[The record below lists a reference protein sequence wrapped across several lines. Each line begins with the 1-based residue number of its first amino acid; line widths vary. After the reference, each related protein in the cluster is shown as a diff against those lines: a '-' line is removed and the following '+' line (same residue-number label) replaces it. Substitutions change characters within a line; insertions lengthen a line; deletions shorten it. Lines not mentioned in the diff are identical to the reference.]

1 MAILI
6 RATLLYVFLGTLT
19 ASSQNREIDSLHR
32 LATKAGGR
40 AQADLYLQAATA
52 SRNIQADT
60 CLYFAGQALAIS
72 QKEKYPIGEMTSYI
86 MMGRAMA
93 TKGSYI
99 LAQKFYT
106 TAETQA
112 RKAVNDSLTARALMG
127 SASCFWHLG
136 KHAEALELN
145 LAAIRLAEKN
155 NLPVDVANA
164 KVGIA
169 MIYQS
174 QEKVP
179 LAEKYV
185 REALEILRDQSAPT
199 QRLNALHTLANIYG
213 MQGKITDAMD
223 IDKEGL
229 TLSEQSG
236 NQFFKSMFY
245 DNMANC
251 YLFGDPPDFNR
262 SLQYFRLSFSIDSS
276 FGNAKQM
283 SDSYRNMGT
292 VFMTQKKYTEA
303 IPFLIRSIELARS
316 AGFLQGEQE
325 TSQVLSTAYNLS
337 GNDPLAY
344 ETLKNS
350 NRLKDSL
357 VNASR
362 EAKIAELQAFYE
374 TEKQK
379 QTIELQ
385 ETQLSRKNY
394 IITGT
399 LITALLAGL
408 LGYSLY
414 RRYQLKQQSRLQ
426 QEIMNQ
432 QELATRAVIQ
442 AEEKERERIA
452 RDLHDGVGQMMSAAK
467 MNLSAFE
474 AEQQFGNPDQR
485 LSFEKIVGLVD
496 ESCKEIREVSHN
508 MVPNALLK
516 HSLSAAVRDFLD
528 KIDQKALRIHLYT
541 EGLDKRLDSSV
552 ETVLYRVIQEC
563 VNNVIKHANASSL
576 DISII
581 RDNDGI
587 SATIEDNGTGFDAAA
602 KEHADGIGLK
612 NIQARIGYLKGTI
625 DLDSAP
631 GRGTMIGL
639 HVPVAGAS

>member
-1 MAILI
+1 MRTHTGPTLPLLLFLAIN
-6 RATLLYVFLGTLT
+6 
-19 ASSQNREIDSLHR
+19 ASSQNRETDSLHAAAR
-32 LATKAGGR
+32 KASGKP
-40 AQADLYLQAATA
+40 QADLYLQAAI
-52 SRNIQADT
+52 SSKNIQADT
-60 CLYFAGQALAIS
+60 CFYFAGQALAIS
-72 QKEKYPIGEMTSYI
+72 QREQYPIGEMTSYI
-86 MMGRAMA
+86 MMGRAMV
-93 TKGSYI
+93 TKGSYM
-99 LAQKFYT
+99 LAQKYYGL
-106 TAETQA
+106 AEAQA
-112 RKAVNDSLTARALMG
+112 RKASNDSLTARAIMG
-127 SASCFWHLG
+127 TASCFWHLG
-136 KHAEALELN
+136 KHAEALELH

-155 NLPVDVANA
+155 NLPTDLANA

-174 QEKVP
+174 QEKIP

-185 REALEILRDQSAPT
+185 QEALAILREQSAPT

-213 MQGKITDAMD
+213 MQGKITEAME

-229 TLSEQSG
+229 SLAEQSD

-251 YLFGDPPDFNR
+251 FLYGVPPDYSR
-262 SLQYFRLSFSIDSS
+262 SLQYFRLSYSIDSS

-292 VFMTQKKYTEA
+292 VFMTQKKYPEA
-303 IPFLIRSIELARS
+303 IPYLVKSIELART

-325 TSQVLSTAYNLS
+325 TSQVLSTVYKLS

-344 ETLKNS
+344 ETLKQS
-350 NRLKDSL
+350 TRLKDSL
-357 VNASR
+357 VNAAR
-362 EAKIAELQAFYE
+362 EAKIAELQTFYE
-374 TEKQK
+374 TEKQQQK
-379 QTIELQ
+379 IELQ
-385 ETQLSRKNY
+385 ATQLSRKNY
-394 IITGT
+394 IIIGT
-399 LITALLAGL
+399 VITALLAGL
-408 LGYSLY
+408 LGYSFY
-414 RRYQLKQQSRLQ
+414 RRYQLKQKARLQ
-426 QEIMNQ
+426 TEIMNQ
-432 QELATRAVIQ
+432 QELATKAVIA

-474 AEQQFGNPDQR
+474 AEQRFSQAEDRIAFDR
-485 LSFEKIVGLVD
+485 IVGLVD

-516 HSLSAAVRDFLD
+516 HSLAAAVSDFLD
-528 KIDQKALRIHLYT
+528 KIDQKALGIHLYT
-541 EGLDKRLDSSV
+541 EGLDQRLDTNV

-563 VNNVIKHANASSL
+563 VNNVIKHAHANSL

-581 RDNDGI
+581 RDKDGI
-587 SATIEDNGTGFDAAA
+587 SATIEDNGTGFDATVIDHF
-602 KEHADGIGLK
+602 EGIGLK

-625 DLDSAP
+625 DFDSAP

-639 HVPVAGAS
+639 HVPVV